1 MLAARK
7 ATFSCTSWSLNI
19 PVPLLDAVLD
29 GRLSKVD
36 SSHVEPG
43 IPGAKFIRV
52 VEDVAK
58 AVVNDVAES
67 DVDVL
72 GPKFTKPWSESFVE
86 VNK

>member
-1 MLAARK
+1 M
-7 ATFSCTSWSLNI
+7 
-19 PVPLLDAVLD
+19 DAVLD
-29 GRLSKVD
+29 RRLSKVNGT
-36 SSHVEPG
+36 HVEPRV
-43 IPGAKFIRV
+43 PGANFIGV

-86 VNK
+86 ANK